1 MIGTSIRSLRHLWR
15 VCDDSLIPALVNF
28 RNGDNELS
36 HVLKIENNK
45 HFRDSLVFFNRHN
58 TNEYGEVGVSTY
70 ASNINGIRE
79 IIAANGYSRCYT
91 ILKENLTRFDSRESN
106 SIGEIILLPKT
117 FSADFNE
124 FLKNNG
130 KMFSNL
136 SRKYGMDPNG
146 LTSKMLYIYA
156 NGSKNFF
163 LWAANLMFSQRVQ
176 MSTVRS
182 ILIWNDLYGQ
192 LTKDLSKGTI
202 TAYTNRESLDAL
214 MVELSTLRK
223 NKRINDAIN
232 SFNTTQKKLLK
243 NNELSKLDKE
253 TLAKFSKLTE
263 IKKLNFIQKMSSID
277 DFDELMRQMRFTCSI
292 HFSWNKDSFNDF
304 LENVEGLK
312 CKKIFENENS
322 ILIEVF
328 DYETIKQLAKT
339 TNWCISKNKSYW
351 NNYVEQQSSNKQY
364 MVFDFSKKEDDKLS
378 IVGFTTNKNKGI
390 INAHDFTNNDLMGNG
405 GETALTTLKS
415 YIAKFLERNNIYKV
429 LAHCGIDISVIANYP
444 NQPYSWD
451 KESALNYLHECVNQE
466 NVDTLMSNGD
476 KIVLSVKD
484 ENIKY
489 FLGDGYIDHVPVE
502 YHSYQHILFFDFSLS
517 KYDSNRIRI
526 AIIRNHQDEDTC
538 FLFFD
543 AQMREKRDFEMKLT
557 EYNLPYDIIRRT
569 DNVPNRLCDAL
580 LSYNMPMVNE
590 CMKTVDKHQLLDII
604 NDYVGYEEMEHLLRV
619 SIIQYVS
626 FDYVNFIYDNGLTIS
641 QTIGYDMTREL
652 CRSII
657 NTIYEKNHILMFKL
671 PLPEKEDIEYFY
683 SETLGDI
690 HSATYV
696 GLYLILDKILKNEKF
711 ETESAYL
718 SFVDPIIRLFKN
730 KQKHGAL
737 SDDIMI
743 KIGKNLN
750 FKNSNSTTK
759 RWLEYAMLKG
769 GVELKEMAEKCCVVT
784 KLESIF

>member
-15 VCDDSLIPALVNF
+15 VCDDSLTPALVNF
-28 RNGDNELS
+28 RNGDTELS

-45 HFRDSLVFFNRHN
+45 HFKDSLVLFNRHN
-58 TNEYGEVGVSTY
+58 ANGDGEIGVGTY
-70 ASNINGIRE
+70 TSNINGIYE
-79 IIAANGYSRCYT
+79 TIVANGYSRSYT
-91 ILKENLTRFDSRESN
+91 ILKEKLNKFDSRESN
-106 SIGEIILLPKT
+106 SIGEIILLPKS

-130 KMFSNL
+130 KMVNNL
-136 SRKYGMDPNG
+136 NRKYGLDPIG
-146 LTSKMLYIYA
+146 LTSKMLYIYT

-163 LWAANLMFSQRVQ
+163 LWAANLLFSQRVA

-202 TAYTNRESLDAL
+202 TAYTNRENLDAL

-292 HFSWNKDSFNDF
+292 HFSWNKNSFNDF

-322 ILIEVF
+322 ILLEVF

-351 NNYVEQQSSNKQY
+351 NNYVEQHSSNKQY

-405 GETALTTLKS
+405 SETALITLKS
-415 YIAKFLERNNIYKV
+415 YIARFLERNNIYKV
-429 LAHCGIDISVIANYP
+429 LAHCGIDISVITNYP

-466 NVDTLMSNGD
+466 NIDTLMSNGD
-476 KIVLSVKD
+476 KMVLSVKD

-489 FLGDGYIDHVPVE
+489 FLGDGYIDHVPAE
-502 YHSYQHILFFDFSLS
+502 CHSYQHILFFDFSLS

-526 AIIRNHQDEDTC
+526 AIIRNYQDEDGC
-538 FLFFD
+538 FLFLD
-543 AQMREKRDFEMKLT
+543 IQMHEKRDFEMKLT

-580 LSYNMPMVNE
+580 LSYNIPMVNE
-590 CMKTVDKHQLLDII
+590 CIKIVDKDQLVNII
-604 NDYVGYEEMEHLLRV
+604 NEYMSYEEMEHILRV

-641 QTIGYDMTREL
+641 QTIGANMTREL
-652 CRSII
+652 CKAII
-657 NTIYEKNHILMFKL
+657 NMIYDKNHLMRLKL
-671 PLPEKEDIEYFY
+671 PLPEKEDIECFY
-683 SETLGDI
+683 SETLGNVEY
-690 HSATYV
+690 ATYV

-711 ETESAYL
+711 ESESEYL

-743 KIGKNLN
+743 KIGKKLN
-750 FKNSNSTTK
+750 FKNGTSTSK
-759 RWLEYAMLKG
+759 RWVEYAMLKG
-769 GVELKEMAEKCCVVT
+769 GAELREMVGECSAAT
-784 KLESIF
+784 KLETFF